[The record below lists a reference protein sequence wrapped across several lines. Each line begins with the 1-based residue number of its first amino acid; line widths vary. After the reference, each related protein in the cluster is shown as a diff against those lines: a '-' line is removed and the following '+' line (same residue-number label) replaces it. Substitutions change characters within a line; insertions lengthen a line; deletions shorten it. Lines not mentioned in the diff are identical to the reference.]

1 MMSNNRD
8 VARAVRLIVARLITV
23 ALLCAC
29 ACAALVFVAPARA
42 ASDESDVRSA
52 IESAFAQLRAGNYDA
67 LYDVLPTASQH
78 RLSRERFTQALAR
91 TKNMYELERLEIG
104 AVHVAGDLAVVDS
117 VIYGHARAP
126 FAGEGKIVTRQY
138 LVREDG
144 RWRVTT
150 GDRAAINPLL
160 AANPAFAKRYPPT
173 QPHLYVKRAGKWVDI
188 RTLFKEAR
196 QQATKRSG

>member
-1 MMSNNRD
+1 MSNKKYL
-8 VARAVRLIVARLITV
+8 ARTSRLIAA
-23 ALLCAC
+23 ALFFTFAC
-29 ACAALVFVAPARA
+29 ASLVFVAPVRA

-52 IESAFAQLRAGNYDA
+52 IESAFAQLRSGNYDA
-67 LYDVLPTASQH
+67 LYDVLPTASQR
-78 RLSRERFTQALAR
+78 RLSRERFTRALER

-104 AVHVAGDLAVVDS
+104 AVHVAGDLAVADS

-126 FAGEGKIVTRQY
+126 FEGEGKIVARQY

-150 GDRAAINPLL
+150 GERAAISPLL

-173 QPHLYVKRAGKWVDI
+173 QPRIYVKRDGKWVDI
-188 RTLFKEAR
+188 RTMFKDAR